1 MNWMP
6 NVFHRPSEKEVQESH
21 AYRKASNKA
30 ESYLNDPEKLQG
42 LLEQA
47 STKAAHHK
55 SGPLEALLEDLT
67 TLLRMLQAYGAR
79 KYTAIPVATLLMLV
93 TTVGYFVMPIDLI
106 PDFILA
112 AGFLDDATLIGLT
125 IRSVQAELQKFRE
138 WEQTNS

>member
-1 MNWMP
+1 MNWRP
-6 NVFHRPSEKEVQESH
+6 NVFHRPSEKEVQESR
-21 AYRKASNKA
+21 AYQKASNKA

-55 SGPLEALLEDLT
+55 AGPLEALWEDLT

-112 AGFLDDATLIGLT
+112 MGFLDDATLIGLT
-125 IRSVQAELQKFRE
+125 IRSVQVELEKFRE
-138 WEQTNS
+138 WEQANS

>member
-21 AYRKASNKA
+21 AYHKASNKA

-42 LLEQA
+42 LLQQA

-55 SGPLEALLEDLT
+55 SGPLEALWEDLT

-125 IRSVQAELQKFRE
+125 IRSVQVELQKFRE
-138 WEQTNS
+138 WEQVNS

>member
-1 MNWMP
+1 MSLIRNM
-6 NVFHRPSEKEVQESH
+6 FQRPSEKEVQESD
-21 AYRKASNKA
+21 AYQKASNKA
-30 ESYLNDPEKLQG
+30 ETYLSDPEKLQG

-47 STKAAHHK
+47 SVKAAHHK
-55 SGPLEALLEDLT
+55 SGPLEALWEDLV

-79 KYTAIPVATLLMLV
+79 KYAAIPVATLLMIV

-106 PDFILA
+106 PDFLVA
-112 AGFLDDATLIGLT
+112 VGFLDDATLIGLT

>member
-1 MNWMP
+1 MNWIP
-6 NVFHRPSEKEVQESH
+6 NMFQRPSEKEVQESH
-21 AYRKASNKA
+21 AYKKASNKA
-30 ESYLNDPEKLQG
+30 ETYLNDPEKLQG

-55 SGPLEALLEDLT
+55 SGPLEALWEDLT

-79 KYTAIPVATLLMLV
+79 KYTTIPVSTLLMLV

-106 PDFILA
+106 PDFIFA
-112 AGFLDDATLIGLT
+112 VGFLDDATLIGLT
-125 IRSVQAELQKFRE
+125 IRSVRTELEKFRA

>member
-1 MNWMP
+1 MDWIR
-6 NVFHRPSEKEVQESH
+6 NVFQRPSEKEVQQSH
-21 AYRKASNKA
+21 AYKTASNKA

-55 SGPLEALLEDLT
+55 SGPLEAIWDDLT
-67 TLLRMLQAYGAR
+67 TLLRMLQAYCAR
-79 KYTAIPVATLLMLV
+79 KYTAIPAATLLMVV

-112 AGFLDDATLIGLT
+112 VGFLDDATLIGLT
-125 IRSVQAELQKFRE
+125 IRSVQAELEKFRL